1 MSGSQAGPRGPAVT
15 EGSECERIMYAGSD
29 QHTVRHTWRLDTER
43 GLQLTTELKD
53 KRTRGGW
60 KLVSKKYV
68 EAFENK
74 LSKLAKDEADAVMEA
89 KREWAKRKGIA
100 RKRQSSADLNVSCPV
115 LAAIAASRPS
125 MTTRAAKDSSKGT
138 PADPP
143 EVRHFFVYIFL
154 SLNYSCSVSNAPLL
168 CVLPC
173 VCHVYSR
180 WPALF
185 SIFATCTAVI
195 PAEVTCTSMSM
206 YQVYVYT
213 FSRALLHFSSCCT
226 AVERQFVCTC
236 HDTAVASLLLFT
248 HGTLH
253 MALSFVPVATTCYS
267 KYPSHMS

>member
-1 MSGSQAGPRGPAVT
+1 MSGSQAGARGPAVT
-15 EGSECERIMYAGSD
+15 EGGECERIMYAGSD

-125 MTTRAAKDSSKGT
+125 MTTRAAKDGCKGT

-173 VCHVYSR
+173 VCHMYNR

-185 SIFATCTAVI
+185 SFAICTAVI
-195 PAEVTCTSMSM
+195 PAEVTCIRCLCIRL
-206 YQVYVYT
+206 YI
-213 FSRALLHFSSCCT
+213 F
-226 AVERQFVCTC
+226 
-236 HDTAVASLLLFT
+236 
-248 HGTLH
+248 
-253 MALSFVPVATTCYS
+253 
-267 KYPSHMS
+267 

>member
-1 MSGSQAGPRGPAVT
+1 M
-15 EGSECERIMYAGSD
+15 
-29 QHTVRHTWRLDTER
+29 
-43 GLQLTTELKD
+43 
-53 KRTRGGW
+53 
-60 KLVSKKYV
+60 SKKYV

-173 VCHVYSR
+173 ACHMYSR

-226 AVERQFVCTC
+226 AVEWQFVCTC
-236 HDTAVASLLLFT
+236 HDTAVSITAAVHPRYTAHGIILRPGCNNMLFKISQPHVVALEVAADIPAST
-248 HGTLH
+248 H
-253 MALSFVPVATTCYS
+253 ALSCCAATYS
-267 KYPSHMS
+267 VTGETPLRHS